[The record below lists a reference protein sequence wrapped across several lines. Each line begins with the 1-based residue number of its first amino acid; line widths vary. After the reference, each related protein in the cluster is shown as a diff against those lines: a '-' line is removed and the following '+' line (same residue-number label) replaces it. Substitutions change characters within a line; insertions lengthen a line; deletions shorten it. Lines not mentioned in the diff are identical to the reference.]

1 MKPHRHNR
9 VVITGMGAVTP
20 LGSTVEKFWAGL
32 LAGTSGAA
40 PIAQF
45 DASKLPV
52 RFAAEVK
59 DFEPTKFMSPKEA
72 KRNTRFIQVAIGA
85 AKEAWASAKFGPPD
99 AQPDAPTAGAGV
111 PVNMDRVGVY
121 IGSGMG
127 ALSFIE
133 EQHSR
138 LESGG
143 ADRVSPFLIPSVIV
157 NMAAGLVSI
166 ALGAKGPNLCTVSA
180 CATGGHAIGEAY
192 RALERGDADVIVAG
206 GAEAAITPL
215 SIAGFHSAKA
225 LSSRN
230 DDPQHASRP
239 FDARRDGFV
248 MGEGAGV
255 LVMETLDHAQQRGA
269 TILAEIVGYGLSADA
284 YHMTAPAPEAEGA
297 QRAMRMA
304 LADAGLEPS
313 AIDYI
318 NAHGTST
325 ELNDKLETQA
335 VKAVFGDHARKLAMS
350 STKSMTG
357 HLLGAAG
364 GIEAIASIM
373 TIRESIL
380 PPTINH
386 DHADAE
392 CDLDCVPNVARKQ
405 AVAVVM
411 SNNMGFGGQNCSL
424 IFQRF

>member
-1 MKPHRHNR
+1 M
-9 VVITGMGAVTP
+9 
-20 LGSTVEKFWAGL
+20 
-32 LAGTSGAA
+32 
-40 PIAQF
+40 QF
-45 DASKLPV
+45 DASALPV

-59 DFEPTKFMSPKEA
+59 DFDPTQYMTAKEA
-72 KRNTRFIQVAIGA
+72 KRNTRFIQFAIGA
-85 AKEAWASAKFGPPD
+85 ARQAWQHAGFREGDGTD
-99 AQPDAPTAGAGV
+99 A
-111 PVNMDRVGVY
+111 NRVGVY
-121 IGSGMG
+121 VGSGMG

-138 LESGG
+138 LTQGG

-166 ALGAKGPNLCTVSA
+166 AVGAKGPNLCTVSA
-180 CATGGHAIGEAY
+180 CATGGHAIGEAF
-192 RALERGDADVIVAG
+192 RALERGDADVILAG
-206 GAEAAITPL
+206 GTEAAITPL
-215 SIAGFHSAKA
+215 AIAGFHSAKA

-230 DDPQHASRP
+230 DDPAGASRP
-239 FDARRDGFV
+239 FDAERDGFV
-248 MGEGAGV
+248 MGEGSGILV
-255 LVMETLDHAQQRGA
+255 LETLAHATRRGA
-269 TILAEIVGYGLSADA
+269 AILGEVIGYGLSGDA

-304 LADAGLEPS
+304 LADAGLEPH

-335 VKAVFGDHARKLAMS
+335 VKKVFGDHAYKLAIS

-364 GIEAIASIM
+364 GIEAIATVMALRERIM
-373 TIRESIL
+373 
-380 PPTINH
+380 PPTINYT
-386 DHADAE
+386 HADPE
-392 CDLDCVPNVARKQ
+392 CDLDYVPNAARKGDLR
-405 AVAVVM
+405 VAM

-424 IFQRF
+424 VFKSYLG

>member
-1 MKPHRHNR
+1 MNQKTEKKRHR
-9 VVITGMGAVTP
+9 VVITGFGALTP
-20 LGSTVEKFWAGL
+20 IGNDADSYWKGL
-32 LAGTSGAA
+32 LSGTSGVG
-40 PIAQF
+40 PIKQF
-45 DASKLPV
+45 DTSKLPV
-52 RFAAEVK
+52 HFGAEVK
-59 DFEPTKFMSPKEA
+59 DFDPTKYMTPKEA
-72 KRNTRFIQVAIGA
+72 KRNTRFIQFAICA
-85 AKEAWASAKFGPPD
+85 AKQAWEHAGFGGNGGANGGSDGVD
-99 AQPDAPTAGAGV
+99 A
-111 PVNMDRVGVY
+111 DRVGVY
-121 IGSGMG
+121 VGSGMG

-138 LESGG
+138 LEAGG

-166 ALGAKGPNLCTVSA
+166 AIGARGPNLCTVSA
-180 CATGGHAIGEAY
+180 CATGGHSIGEAF

-206 GAEAAITPL
+206 GTEAAITPL
-215 SIAGFHSAKA
+215 SIAGFNSAKA
-225 LSSRN
+225 LSTRN
-230 DDPQHASRP
+230 DNPAKASRP
-239 FDARRDGFV
+239 FDAQRDGFV

-255 LVMETLDHAQQRGA
+255 VVLETLDHAQQRGA
-269 TILAEIVGYGLSADA
+269 NILGEIVGYGLSADA

-304 LADAGLEPS
+304 LADAGLEPT

-335 VKAVFGDHARKLAMS
+335 VKKVFGDHAYRVPMS

-364 GIEAIASIM
+364 GIEAIAAIM
-373 TIRESIL
+373 AIREGMV
-380 PPTINH
+380 PPTINFES
-386 DHADAE
+386 ADPE
-392 CDLDCVPNVARKQ
+392 CDLDYVPNVARKHPVTF
-405 AVAVVM
+405 AM

-424 IFQRF
+424 IFKAFAG